1 MKKVLII
8 IVNYKSTK
16 DAIELLESM
25 KTLTF
30 KNYDTIIVD
39 NNSNEDLSGLNKYKV
54 KVIENKENLG
64 FTGAVNQIFKQFKYD
79 YYYLINPDTIVHK
92 DVLNNLL
99 DTAEKNH
106 AGFVGSAI
114 YSYWDMKLVALAGR
128 RNFITGLAFPIKDI
142 NEVIELNGTT
152 DYVDACSL
160 LISREVIDK
169 AGFFD
174 EKYFMYLET
183 EDLIARAKKENIKIF
198 TNPKAIIYHKG
209 YGSSHGKKSKRT
221 VYLLNKNRIYFMKKF
236 LNPWKFF
243 LFIMINT
250 FIVFPIMFLV
260 YLFKGR
266 FSLMISL
273 IKGNFTI

>member
-1 MKKVLII
+1 MKKILVT

-16 DAIELLESM
+16 DTIELLESM
-25 KTLTF
+25 KTLAF
-30 KNYDTIIVD
+30 KDYDVIVVD
-39 NNSNEDLSGLNKYKV
+39 NNSNEDLSQLNKYKI
-54 KVIENKENLG
+54 KIIENKKNCG
-64 FTGAVNQIFKQFKYD
+64 FTGAVNQVFKQFKYD
-79 YYYLINPDTIVHK
+79 YYYLINPDTILHK

-142 NEVIELNGTT
+142 NDAKELNGIT

-169 AGFFD
+169 VGLFD

-183 EDLIARAKKENIKIF
+183 EDLIARAKKENIKVI
-198 TNPKAIIYHKG
+198 TNPKAIVYHKG
-209 YGSSHGKKSKRT
+209 YGSSHGKKSKNT

-236 LNPWKFF
+236 LSPWKFSLF
-243 LFIMINT
+243 LLVNT
-250 FIVFPIMFLV
+250 FIVFPAMFLI
-260 YLFKGR
+260 YLLKGR
-266 FSLMISL
+266 FSLMIPL